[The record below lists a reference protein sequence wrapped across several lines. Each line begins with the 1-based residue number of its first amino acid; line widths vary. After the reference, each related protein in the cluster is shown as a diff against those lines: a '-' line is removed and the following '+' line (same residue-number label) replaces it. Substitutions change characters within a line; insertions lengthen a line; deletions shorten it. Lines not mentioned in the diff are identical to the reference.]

1 MARKNLLF
9 LFTLLVF
16 FGRGFA
22 QEEVGNEL
30 ISGPVKYS
38 NEFLKIGVG
47 ARAFGMGNAL
57 TAAADDVTAGYW
69 NPAGLANSKSL
80 QYPEVAAMHASYF
93 ANIGNYN
100 YVGFTMPVDSQGDRR
115 FGVSFIHLGIDDIP
129 NTLRLVDPDGTINY
143 DKVES
148 FSATDLAALFS
159 YAWKIKKVKGLS
171 AGTNV
176 KIVYHAFGRFAN
188 SWGLGL
194 DLGMRYELG
203 GFAAGLSLTDA
214 TNTINAWTFNT
225 ATFRDAFILTGN
237 SIVEN
242 KIEYTRPALRLGL
255 AYKLNLGDKF
265 TGLLSVDNNLFFDGA
280 RFDAI
285 LSGGDVSFDPRA
297 GIEIAYKN
305 ELGREVAF
313 LRGGVYNIQNAFDNE
328 GQAVTT
334 LFPTAGVGLVIKN
347 FTLDY
352 ALANIG
358 NLSENLHS
366 HVVSLKFHIQ

>member
-1 MARKNLLF
+1 MLRKNLLV
-9 LFTLLVF
+9 LVLLLLSY
-16 FGRGFA
+16 GALA
-22 QEEVGNEL
+22 QENATEDL
-30 ISGPVKYS
+30 TQGPVKYS

-57 TAAADDVTAGYW
+57 TATATDATAGYW
-69 NPAGLANSKSL
+69 NPAGLAHPDALN
-80 QYPEVAAMHASYF
+80 YPEVAAMHASYF

-100 YVGFTMPVDSQGDRR
+100 YVGFTMPVDSLGDRR

-129 NTLRLVDPDGTINY
+129 NTLRLIDPDGTINF
-143 DKVES
+143 DRLES

-159 YAWKIKKVKGLS
+159 YAWKWKKVKGLS
-171 AGTNV
+171 MGTNI

-194 DLGMRYELG
+194 DLGLRYQRG

-225 ATFRDAFILTGN
+225 ETFRDAFIQTGN
-237 SIVEN
+237 VITEN
-242 KIEYTRPALRLGL
+242 KIEYTRPALRLGV
-255 AYKLNLGDKF
+255 AYDLELGEKF
-265 TGLLSVDNNLFFDGA
+265 SALLSIDNNLFFDGRRA
-280 RFDAI
+280 DAI
-285 LSGGDVSFDPRA
+285 ASGGDISLDPRA
-297 GIEIAYKN
+297 GVEFAYKN
-305 ELGREVAF
+305 ELGRKVAF
-313 LRGGVYNIQNAFDNE
+313 LRGGVYNIQNAYNTQGE
-328 GQAVTT
+328 AATI